1 MINTI
6 LASASPRRKELLSRI
21 TSEFQVV
28 VSNFDEDTVAFS
40 GDVEKYVMEIAKGKA
55 LDVAKQ
61 YKEDIVIGCDT
72 VVVYE
77 NKVLG
82 KPKDKIEAYDM
93 LKMLSDRTHF
103 VYSGLFIIDTKRNII
118 RNNFEKTEV
127 FFSKLTEKDITRYI
141 DTGEPMDKAGAYGIQ
156 GKGGIFVK
164 KINGC
169 FYNVMGLPINK
180 LNSMIREMGVNL

>member
-1 MINTI
+1 M
-6 LASASPRRKELLSRI
+6 SRI